1 MAGFFGRILK
11 TFVED
16 ALVQRIADS
25 AAVQR
30 AAVRAAEAGQE
41 AQRALADPEGLRRF
55 AGQMWGELARQARR
69 DLGAAPPPP
78 ASAVEALLGPALATP
93 GGAEVGT
100 AAALGD
106 AHFVAVLFGARWSA
120 PSRDLAPRL
129 AAYAQQR
136 GAQKLGLRVVLAS
149 ADSDAGE
156 FAAFFAQSGLGL
168 ALPFGAAPGAELAA
182 GVTGVPAVKLFRAES
197 GELVTSDMAAHVLR
211 DPTAA
216 GFDEL
221 TTPRLQ

>member
-1 MAGFFGRILK
+1 MAGFLTRILK

-30 AAVRAAEAGQE
+30 AAVRAAEAGKE
-41 AQRALADPEGLRRF
+41 AQRALEDPEGLRRF
-55 AGQMWGELARQARR
+55 AGQLWGELARQARS
-69 DLGAAPPPP
+69 DLGAAPPAP
-78 ASAVEALLGPALATP
+78 AGAMEALLGPALVTP
-93 GGAEVGT
+93 AGAEVGT

-106 AHFVAVLFGARWSA
+106 AHFVAVYFGAGWSA
-120 PSRDLAPRL
+120 ASRDFSPRL

-136 GAQKLGLRVVLAS
+136 AAQRLGLRVVLAG
-149 ADSDAGE
+149 ADADARA
-156 FAAFFAQSGLGL
+156 FADFFAQSRLGL

-182 GVTGVPAVKLFRAES
+182 GVTGVPAVRLFRADS
-197 GELVTSDMAAHVLR
+197 GALITNDMAAHVLR

-216 GFDEL
+216 GLDEL
-221 TTPRLQ
+221 ITPRLQ